1 MISARNLFGGPH
13 KLPEVCYAMRKSAN
27 LVFVLPV
34 MVLFTLFFIL
44 PIFMLGVKSFTGENG
59 FTLLNYTSI
68 ITNTRYATALWNSL
82 WLSVVV
88 TAVTLVIA
96 GVIAFFLARSEF
108 KGKNLYMTLITFPV
122 SLPGV
127 VVGFMIIILFGTTGV
142 APMLTRLLTGT
153 ASGSFAYTILGIFFA
168 YLYFSIPKAVLTI
181 YGSVVEFDVRLEE
194 AARTVGANEQQAI
207 FKIVIPTLM
216 PVFVSASAIAF
227 CTSMSA
233 FGTAFTLANNFEIIP
248 ILMYTEY
255 TNYFNISVA
264 SAMAIFIGLVCVLLN
279 MLARLIL
286 EKE

>member
-1 MISARNLFGGPH
+1 
-13 KLPEVCYAMRKSAN
+13 MRKSAN

>member
-1 MISARNLFGGPH
+1 MKKA
-13 KLPEVCYAMRKSAN
+13 AN
-27 LVFVLPV
+27 LVFILPV
-34 MVLFTLFFIL
+34 MVLFTLFFLL
-44 PIFMLGVKSFTGENG
+44 PIVMLGIKSFIGDSG
-59 FTLLNYTSI
+59 FTLANYTSI
-68 ITNTRYATALWNSL
+68 ITNARYATALWNSL

-96 GVIAFFLARSEF
+96 GVIAFFLARTDF

-142 APMLTRLLTGT
+142 MPMLTRFLTGT
-153 ASGSFAYTILGIFFA
+153 ASGSFAYTIWGIFFA
-168 YLYFSIPKAVLTI
+168 YLYFSIPKAVLTL

-194 AARTVGANEQQAI
+194 AARTVGANEQQAL
-207 FKIVIPTLM
+207 FKVVIPTLM

-255 TNYFNISVA
+255 TNYFNIAAA

-279 MLARLIL
+279 MAARLIL